1 MRTVTVAAT
10 QMPSLHDRE
19 RNIECACGLVR
30 EAAERGAQVVLL
42 QELFETDYFCQ
53 QANASAFE
61 LALPVDEN
69 PAVRTLGKLARELRL
84 VIPVSIFERSGQSC
98 FNTLVLL
105 GPDGSVM
112 GSYRKSHIPDGPG
125 YEEKF
130 FFDPGDSGFKVW
142 DTPYGRLG
150 CGICWDQWF
159 PEAARIMALM
169 GAELLLYPTAIGS
182 EPLDPAYDSRP
193 HWQTCMQ
200 GHAAAN
206 MVPLLASNRVGTEHQ
221 AAVPPAAAPPAAGS
235 SITFYGSSF
244 IADACGQIVAQA
256 PREGTAVITACF
268 DLDEL
273 WRRRRAWGLFRDRRP
288 DLYAGLLARTPE
300 GIRDV

>member
-10 QMPSLHDRE
+10 QMPSFHDRE
-19 RNIECACGLVR
+19 RNIDCACGLVR
-30 EAAERGAQVVLL
+30 EAAEMGAQIVLL

-53 QANASAFE
+53 YADASAFAF
-61 LALPVDEN
+61 ALPIDEN
-69 PAVRTLGKLARELRL
+69 PAVHALGKLARELRL
-84 VIPVSIFERSGQSC
+84 VIPVSVFERSGQSC
-98 FNTLVLL
+98 FNTLVML

-112 GSYRKSHIPDGPG
+112 GTYRKSHIPCGPG

-130 FFDPGDSGFKVW
+130 FFDPGDTGFKVW

-206 MVPLLASNRVGTEHQ
+206 MVPLLASNRVGTEQ
-221 AAVPPAAAPPAAGS
+221 QGQG

-244 IADACGQIVAQA
+244 IADECGQVVAQA
-256 PREGTAVITACF
+256 PREGTAVITAGF
-268 DLDEL
+268 DLDAL
-273 WRRRRAWGLFRDRRP
+273 WHKRRAWGLFRDRRT
-288 DLYAGLLARTPE
+288 DLYTGLLARTP
-300 GIRDV
+300 GSGRDV

>member
-10 QMPSLHDRE
+10 QMPSFHDRE
-19 RNIECACGLVR
+19 RNIDCACGLVR
-30 EAAERGAQVVLL
+30 EAAEMGAQIVLL

-53 QANASAFE
+53 HADASAFAF
-61 LALPVDEN
+61 ALPIDEN
-69 PAVRTLGKLARELRL
+69 PAVHALGKLARELRL
-84 VIPVSIFERSGQSC
+84 VIPVSVFERSGQSC
-98 FNTLVLL
+98 FNTLVML
-105 GPDGSVM
+105 GPNGSVM
-112 GSYRKSHIPDGPG
+112 GTYRKSHIPCGPG

-130 FFDPGDSGFKVW
+130 FFDPGDTGFRVW

-159 PEAARIMALM
+159 PEAARIMALK

-206 MVPLLASNRVGTEHQ
+206 MLPLLASNRVGTEHQ
-221 AAVPPAAAPPAAGS
+221 GGS

-244 IADACGQIVAQA
+244 IADECGQIVEQA
-256 PREGTAVITACF
+256 AREGTAVLTTSF
-268 DLDEL
+268 DLDAL
-273 WRRRRAWGLFRDRRP
+273 WHRRRAWGLFRDRRP
-288 DLYAGLLARTPE
+288 ELYAELMTCTPKD
-300 GIRDV
+300 GCDV

>member
-19 RNIECACGLVR
+19 SNISCACELVR
-30 EAAERGAQVVLL
+30 EAAGKGAQIVLL

-53 QANASAFE
+53 QADVSAFD
-61 LALPVDEN
+61 LALPIDQN
-69 PAVRTLGKLARELRL
+69 PALRALKKLARELRL
-84 VIPVSIFERSGQSC
+84 VIPVSLFERSGPSC
-98 FNTLVLL
+98 FNSLVLL
-105 GPDGSVM
+105 GPDGSVI
-112 GSYRKSHIPDGPG
+112 GTYRKSHIPDGPG
-125 YEEKF
+125 YAEKF
-130 FFDPGDSGFKVW
+130 FFDPGDTGFKVW

-159 PEAARIMALM
+159 PEAARIMALK

-182 EPLDPAYDSRP
+182 EPLEPNYDSRP

-206 MVPLLASNRVGTEHQ
+206 MVPLLASNRVGSECQGT
-221 AAVPPAAAPPAAGS
+221 G

-244 IADACGQIVAQA
+244 IADECGQVVAQA
-256 PREGTAVITACF
+256 PREGRAVITASF
-268 DLDEL
+268 DLDLL
-273 WRRRRAWGLFRDRRP
+273 WHKRRSWGLFRDRRP
-288 DLYAGLLARTPE
+288 DLYADLLSRTPE
-300 GIRDV
+300 DKSDV